1 MERFQILFID
11 IIEINRIVDV
21 KKRFNK
27 RFLKK
32 IYTDQEIL
40 YCKDRGPQLASR
52 FAAKEAM
59 MKALGTGIRGIPWKS
74 IEVTRERGKAPK
86 ILLHGAAKK
95 KAKELKIHNI
105 ALSLSHS
112 KKFAVAS
119 VIVETHT

>member
-1 MERFQILFID
+1 MIYTGID
-11 IIEINRIVDV
+11 IIEINRIVNV

-27 RFLKK
+27 RFLNR

>member
-1 MERFQILFID
+1 MIYTGID

-32 IYTDQEIL
+32 IYTDKEIL

-59 MKALGTGIRGIPWKS
+59 MKALGTGIKGIPWKS
-74 IEVTRERGKAPK
+74 IEVVRERGKAPK

-95 KAKELKIHNI
+95 KAKELKIYNI

-119 VIVETHT
+119 VIVETRT

>member
-1 MERFQILFID
+1 MIYTGID

>member
-1 MERFQILFID
+1 MIYTGID

-112 KKFAVAS
+112 KNLAVAS
-119 VIVETHT
+119 VVAETKK

>member
-1 MERFQILFID
+1 MIYTGID

-59 MKALGTGIRGIPWKS
+59 MKALGTES
-74 IEVTRERGKAPK
+74 EVS
-86 ILLHGAAKK
+86 HGN
-95 KAKELKIHNI
+95 L
-105 ALSLSHS
+105 
-112 KKFAVAS
+112 
-119 VIVETHT
+119 

>member
-1 MERFQILFID
+1 MIYTGID

-27 RFLKK
+27 RFLQK

>member
-1 MERFQILFID
+1 MIYTGID
-11 IIEINRIVDV
+11 IIEINRIVNV

-27 RFLKK
+27 RFLNR

-119 VIVETHT
+119 VIVETYT